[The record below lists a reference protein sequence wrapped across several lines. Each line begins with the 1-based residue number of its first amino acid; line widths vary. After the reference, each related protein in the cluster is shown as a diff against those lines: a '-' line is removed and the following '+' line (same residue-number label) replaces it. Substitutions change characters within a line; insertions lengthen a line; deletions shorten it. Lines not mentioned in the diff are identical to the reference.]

1 MSMTN
6 KEIITL
12 EASLISFDYT
22 GENLFTFMQWNIMG
36 YKIIKGSKAII
47 NTMLWKKVTQTNKET
62 KQKTEKFILCKS
74 SLFSSS
80 QVEKELK
87 IAV

>member
-1 MSMTN
+1 MTN

-12 EASLISFDYT
+12 ESSLINFNYT
-22 GENLFTFMQWNIMG
+22 GENLFTFMQWNLMG
-36 YKIIKGSKAII
+36 YKIIKGSKALI
-47 NTMLWKKVTQTNKET
+47 NTQLWKKVTSTNKET
-62 KQKTEKFILCKS
+62 KEKTDKFILCKS
-74 SLFSSS
+74 SLFSNI